1 MCGDGG
7 GRERMRQGWL
17 GMLACAGGLLAAG
30 VAHAAHPLISEDTFT
45 QGTGNTELELGTSFL
60 RVDGGHVSELDP
72 QLSYG
77 VRDEIDV
84 ILRPSFFR
92 LSGSLAA
99 DAGRRG
105 GVGSTALD
113 VKWRI
118 ARDGAVSV
126 GTRFGVD
133 LPTAQHG
140 LGPQR
145 GGGWH
150 ALAMATYD
158 APDTLATG
166 NVAYTR
172 LSGEDAE
179 VRRNLWRISAA
190 FVRNVHP
197 AVRLLVDAAVF
208 RPDQRTATTWP
219 AVALVGAI
227 FRVPPGIDVDV
238 GCQLRLNDAA
248 PASVWLAGMTLRW

>member
-1 MCGDGG
+1 
-7 GRERMRQGWL
+7 
-17 GMLACAGGLLAAG
+17 MLACAGSLLAAG
-30 VAHAAHPLISEDTFT
+30 LAHAAHPLISEDTGT
-45 QGTGNTELELGTSFL
+45 QGTGYTELELGTSFR
-60 RVDGGHVSELDP
+60 RVDGGRVFEFDP
-72 QLSYG
+72 QVSYG
-77 VRDEIDV
+77 LRDDV
-84 ILRPSFFR
+84 DAILRPSVFR
-92 LSGSLAA
+92 VSGSLAD

-105 GVGSTALD
+105 GFGSTALD

-118 ARDGAVSV
+118 ARQDALSV

-150 ALAMATYD
+150 ALAMVTYD
-158 APDTLATG
+158 PPDTLATA

-172 LSGEDAE
+172 LTGEDPE
-179 VRRNLWRISAA
+179 VRRNLWRVSAA
-190 FVRNVHP
+190 VVRNVHP
-197 AVRLLVDAAVF
+197 NVRLLVDAAVY

-219 AVALVGAI
+219 AVAVVGAI
-227 FRVPPGIDVDV
+227 FRVPPGIDVDL

-248 PASVWLAGMTLRW
+248 PASVWLAGVTLHW